1 MCWAAS
7 SWPFTFWAPATQAQR
22 NTRMVYNA
30 WCMIF
35 VEHLA
40 FQFVHVDTC
49 VWRISEIVCI
59 SYVYQPLTNLK
70 ENWYHSYPWRNAK
83 SSGLIFSIYNSNLMK
98 LESIFLDWNWE
109 SNTPL
114 FSRAKNMKV
123 HESTS
128 RKTLLCCDHF
138 FGGQKK
144 VLPKHEH
151 YGNRQPPKAG
161 KLVFQPFGRHGS
173 C

>member
-1 MCWAAS
+1 MVWAAS

-49 VWRISEIVCI
+49 VWRISETVCI

-98 LESIFLDWNWE
+98 LEAIFLDWE
-109 SNTPL
+109 SNTCPL
-114 FSRAKNMKV
+114 FQELRIWKYMKALPP
-123 HESTS
+123 
-128 RKTLLCCDHF
+128 KTLLCCDHF
-138 FGGQKK
+138 LEAKK
-144 VLPKHEH
+144 
-151 YGNRQPPKAG
+151 
-161 KLVFQPFGRHGS
+161 GS
-173 C
+173 P

>member
-1 MCWAAS
+1 MVWAAS

-98 LESIFLDWNWE
+98 LEAIFLDWNWE
-109 SNTPL
+109 SNTL
-114 FSRAKNMKV
+114 FFQELRIWNYMKALPG
-123 HESTS
+123 
-128 RKTLLCCDHF
+128 RLF
-138 FGGQKK
+138 FVAIIFWGQKK
-144 VLPKHEH
+144 VLPKTNTTEIGYIYIESMH
-151 YGNRQPPKAG
+151 
-161 KLVFQPFGRHGS
+161 
-173 C
+173 

>member
-1 MCWAAS
+1 MVSAAS

-49 VWRISEIVCI
+49 VWRISGIVCI

-98 LESIFLDWNWE
+98 LEAIFLDWNWE
-109 SNTPL
+109 SNIL
-114 FSRAKNMKV
+114 FFQELRIWKYMKALPG
-123 HESTS
+123 SLS
-128 RKTLLCCDHF
+128 TLLRSF
-138 FGGQKK
+138 FWGQKK
-144 VLPKHEH
+144 
-151 YGNRQPPKAG
+151 
-161 KLVFQPFGRHGS
+161 GS
-173 C
+173 P

>member
-1 MCWAAS
+1 MVWAAS

-49 VWRISEIVCI
+49 VWSISEIVCI

-83 SSGLIFSIYNSNLMK
+83 SSGLFFSIYNSNLMK
-98 LESIFLDWNWE
+98 LEAIFLDWNWE
-109 SNTPL
+109 SNTL
-114 FSRAKNMKV
+114 FFQELRIWKYMKALPG
-123 HESTS
+123 
-128 RKTLLCCDHF
+128 RLF
-138 FGGQKK
+138 FVAIIFCGQKK
-144 VLPKHEH
+144 VNSLK
-151 YGNRQPPKAG
+151 RTLRK
-161 KLVFQPFGRHGS
+161 
-173 C
+173 